1 MCIYYYLRNRFF
13 KKGRKERHQPRLEL
27 PFCVDRWQLFSILLP
42 PPRSVY
48 YTWGSGQSISRK
60 FLPWLICASKTVP
73 QKTESHGREDSSVGQ
88 TLQETRGRGS
98 LVLWK
103 ETLKNTK
110 KMLRYITVRVSRHC
124 DDIICKLWHLD
135 HCDTIG

>member
-13 KKGRKERHQPRLEL
+13 LKKEEKKDTNLGWNCPSVLTGGSSSQS
-27 PFCVDRWQLFSILLP
+27 FP
-42 PPRSVY
+42 PCSVY
-48 YTWGSGQSISRK
+48 YTWGSGQSKSRK

-73 QKTESHGREDSSVGQ
+73 QMTESHGREDSSVGR

-98 LVLWK
+98 LLLWK

-110 KMLRYITVRVSRHC
+110 KMLRYITV
-124 DDIICKLWHLD
+124 
-135 HCDTIG
+135 